1 MTKASE
7 VTKAKENIQ
16 KFREDFGKLILE
28 IGSVDLTALE
38 LQELKAMSRTMY
50 RLVIQRLERPTC

>member
-7 VTKAKENIQ
+7 VTKAKANIQ
-16 KFREDFGKLILE
+16 KFREEFGNLILE
-28 IGSVDLTALE
+28 IGSVDLTAHE